1 MAEEEECKR
10 KGFEDPWP
18 PVRGDYQ
25 VGDPSAG
32 VAVVT
37 LASTFPV
44 RDAAIA
50 GPCKTENLGI
60 EKIVANVIS
69 NCNIRFLILCGVESK
84 GHLPGNTILAL
95 HKNGISKGHLP
106 GNTILALHKNGIDD
120 QGQII
125 GSQGAIPFIQ
135 NLPPEAIRRF
145 QEQVELIDLIGREDL
160 EEIGEQISRYN
171 RLARPYPAEPFQVI
185 KRKAASRQIAFGKG
199 DLSFGTGVVMDTAAW
214 LVREEASAEANAE
227 ANVEADVAAM
237 QRDDNC
243 FDSAESSPL

>member
-95 HKNGISKGHLP
+95 HKNGI
-106 GNTILALHKNGIDD
+106 DE
-120 QGQII
+120 QGRII

-145 QEQVELIDLIGREDL
+145 QEQVELVDLIGREDW

-214 LVREEASAEANAE
+214 LVREDASAEANAE
-227 ANVEADVAAM
+227 ADAAA
-237 QRDDNC
+237 N
-243 FDSAESSPL
+243 EEG

>member
-95 HKNGISKGHLP
+95 HKNGI
-106 GNTILALHKNGIDD
+106 DE
-120 QGQII
+120 QGRII

-214 LVREEASAEANAE
+214 LVREEARAEADAA
-227 ANVEADVAAM
+227 ANE
-237 QRDDNC
+237 
-243 FDSAESSPL
+243 EG

>member
-1 MAEEEECKR
+1 MLIGPEAMAGWEDGRSDMAEEEERKR

-18 PVRGDYQ
+18 PVRGDYL

-37 LASTFPV
+37 LASAFPV

-84 GHLPGNTILAL
+84 GHMPGNTILAL
-95 HKNGISKGHLP
+95 HKNGM
-106 GNTILALHKNGIDD
+106 DE
-120 QGQII
+120 QGRII

-135 NLPPEAIRRF
+135 NLPPEAISRF

-227 ANVEADVAAM
+227 ADADA
-237 QRDDNC
+237 N
-243 FDSAESSPL
+243 AEG

>member
-1 MAEEEECKR
+1 MLIGPEAMAGWQERYGRRRSKR

-95 HKNGISKGHLP
+95 HKNGM
-106 GNTILALHKNGIDD
+106 DE
-120 QGQII
+120 QGRII

-145 QEQVELIDLIGREDL
+145 QEQVELIDLIGREDW

-227 ANVEADVAAM
+227 ADAAA
-237 QRDDNC
+237 N
-243 FDSAESSPL
+243 AEG

>member
-95 HKNGISKGHLP
+95 HKNGI
-106 GNTILALHKNGIDD
+106 DE
-120 QGQII
+120 QGRII

-145 QEQVELIDLIGREDL
+145 QDQVELVDLIGREDW

-214 LVREEASAEANAE
+214 LVREEARAEANAE
-227 ANVEADVAAM
+227 ADAAA
-237 QRDDNC
+237 N
-243 FDSAESSPL
+243 EEG